1 MYYNDANEKIV
12 YVNNGIYNGILDC
25 MLAGTT
31 YPNADYKMFRA
42 CSDVY
47 VFEYVTKGKGYIE
60 TGSQKH
66 TVTEGDFYF
75 IKKGSH
81 VFYYPDPQNPYE
93 KIWINLD
100 GSMIEDLAHTFR
112 LEDVVISSTNVRHF
126 FIEIH
131 DLLSQLK
138 AENTGVIMER
148 ISCLLF
154 EMLFEIKR
162 DDFFAPMKPK
172 VSTAEAIKTY
182 IDNNIYNNVSLD
194 VMTDQFGITKMHI
207 IRVFKKEY
215 GTTPMQYLIEKK
227 ISIAKSLLSG
237 TVMPIKEIS
246 ALLQYSNTQHFSNT
260 FKSAVGVSPNK
271 YRQAKRNG
279 M

>member
-12 YVNNGIYNGILDC
+12 YVNSGNYNGILDC

-31 YPNADYKMFRA
+31 SPNADYKVFRA
-42 CSDVY
+42 CSDIY

-60 TGSQKH
+60 ANNEKY
-66 TVTEGDFYF
+66 TVSEGDFYF
-75 IKKGSH
+75 IKKGSR
-81 VFYYPDPQNPYE
+81 VFYYPDPQDPYE

-100 GSMIEDLAHTFR
+100 GCMIEDLARTFR
-112 LEDVVISSTNVRHF
+112 LDDVVISNINVRRF

-138 AENTGVIMER
+138 AENTGVTMQR

-154 EMLFEIKR
+154 EMLAELKR
-162 DDFFAPMKPK
+162 DTFFAPMKPK
-172 VSTAEAIKTY
+172 ISTAEAIKTY
-182 IDNNIYNNVSLD
+182 IDNNIYNNISLD

-260 FKSAVGVSPNK
+260 FKNSTGVSPNK
-271 YRQAKRNG
+271 YRHAKRNG